1 MMRTTHAAPAAGHR
15 PLSASSHVPEG
26 TVTSAS
32 PIRVGVIGLGLIAQ
46 VVHLPNLRRLP
57 DRFTVTH
64 VCDLSPTVAETIA
77 GRLAGSPRWTTDP
90 AVLLADP
97 EVDAVVI
104 LTPGAHAPLAGQAL
118 DAGKHVM
125 SEKPMCLTQAEAR
138 ELAAKAQAAG
148 KVLQVGYMKLHDPAM
163 APARAAIAGIGEVR
177 LVRITVRHPSDARQ
191 TDHLGVLRARDA
203 DPAVI
208 ADAVAYEVARTR
220 EALGDAGE
228 AALGG
233 LYRDVLMGS
242 ICHELSAMRGLGL
255 PLPTTFRNAHTWHRP
270 GDGPGEPPSVQAT
283 AELEGGALLE
293 LDWLWLPDYP
303 SYRERISIIGT
314 AGEVTLE
321 MPEPY
326 GNQVAAGLTVEL
338 PDGGDT
344 REIVHHAVHDSGFLE
359 ELRTFHAVVTAGAP
373 LRSDIEGARRDTAC
387 LQALAAAIGRDRG
400 IVVGGEAAD
409 VGGEAAAA

>member
-1 MMRTTHAAPAAGHR
+1 VTTAP
-15 PLSASSHVPEG
+15 
-26 TVTSAS
+26 

-46 VVHLPNLRRLP
+46 VVHLPNLRRLA
-57 DRFTVTH
+57 DRYMVTH
-64 VCDLSPTVAETIA
+64 VCDLSPTVVRTIA
-77 GRLAGSPRWTTDP
+77 TRLAGPPRWTTDP
-90 AVLLADP
+90 AVLLADA

-138 ELAAKAQAAG
+138 ELAAKARASG
-148 KVLQVGYMKLHDPAM
+148 RVLQVGYMKLHDPSM
-163 APARAAIAGIGEVR
+163 APAREAIAGIGEVR

-208 ADAVAYEVARTR
+208 AAAIAYEEARTHD
-220 EALGDAGE
+220 ALGDAADE
-228 AALGG
+228 LGG

-255 PLPTTFRNAHTWHRP
+255 PLPARFRNAHTWHRP

-283 AELEGGALLE
+283 AALEGGALLE

-326 GNQVAAGLTVEL
+326 GHQVAAGLTVEL
-338 PDGGDT
+338 PDGADT
-344 REIVHHAVHDSGFLE
+344 RAIAHHRVHDSGFLE
-359 ELRTFHAVVTAGAP
+359 ELRAFHAAVVDGAP
-373 LRSDIEGARRDTAC
+373 PRSDIEGARLDTAC

-400 IVVGGEAAD
+400 IA
-409 VGGEAAAA
+409 VGGEAAAGSEAAAGKAAAA

>member
-1 MMRTTHAAPAAGHR
+1 V
-15 PLSASSHVPEG
+15 S
-26 TVTSAS
+26 SAS

-57 DRFTVTH
+57 DRYTVSH
-64 VCDLSPTVAETIA
+64 VCDLSPTVARTIA
-77 GRLAGSPRWTTDP
+77 GRLAGPPRWTTDP

-97 EVDAVVI
+97 EVDAVVL

-138 ELAAKAQAAG
+138 ELAAKAQTAG
-148 KVLQVGYMKLHDPAM
+148 RVLQVGYMKLHDPSM
-163 APARAAIAGIGEVR
+163 ASAREAIGRIGDVR
-177 LVRITVRHPSDARQ
+177 VVRITVRHPSDARQ

-203 DPAVI
+203 DPAVL
-208 ADAVAYEVARTR
+208 AAANAYEEARTR
-220 EALGDAGE
+220 DALGDA
-228 AALGG
+228 ADTPLGP

-255 PLPTTFRNAHTWHRP
+255 PLPATFRNAHAWHRP
-270 GDGPGEPPSVQAT
+270 GDAPSEPPSVQAT
-283 AELEGGALLE
+283 AALEGGALLE

-326 GNQVAAGLTVEL
+326 GHQVAAGLTVEL
-338 PDGGDT
+338 PDGADT
-344 REIVHHAVHDSGFLE
+344 RAIAHHRVHDSGFLE
-359 ELRTFHAVVTAGAP
+359 ELRAFHAAVVDGAP
-373 LRSDIEGARRDTAC
+373 PRSDIEGARLDTAC

-400 IVVGGEAAD
+400 IA
-409 VGGEAAAA
+409 VGGEAAAGKAAAA